1 MHLGCFEAGLA
12 TFLPFKT
19 GLAVTALNSAD
30 FEYKDL
36 SLHVSLLGRRL
47 CPVHAV
53 ICVPSAWN
61 GADSDPGVPMTEP
74 VPWLSC
80 CARGVRASMVR
91 KRQHFLAICTE
102 TGSPREPQRKTPQH
116 GAAYAVSLNGSG
128 SPVQAGA
135 DSVHGGQRAAWGG
148 GQLQL
153 VRVSLPGESVP
164 HPWHL
169 ARLLE
174 KAAALTPPLRMAL
187 DTVSPVAV

>member
-1 MHLGCFEAGLA
+1 MHLGCFEGGLA

-19 GLAVTALNSAD
+19 GLAVIALNSAD

-36 SLHVSLLGRRL
+36 SLHVSLLERRL
-47 CPVHAV
+47 CPVHTV

-61 GADSDPGVPMTEP
+61 GADSDPGVPITEP

-80 CARGVRASMVR
+80 CSRGVRVSMVR
-91 KRQHFLAICTE
+91 KCHHFLAICTE
-102 TGSPREPQRKTPQH
+102 IGSPREPQWKTPQR

-135 DSVHGGQRAAWGG
+135 DSVHAGQRAVWGG

-153 VRVSLPGESVP
+153 VHVSLPGESVTR
-164 HPWHL
+164 PWHL
-169 ARLLE
+169 DRLLE
-174 KAAALTPPLRMAL
+174 KAAALTLPLCTAL
-187 DTVSPVAV
+187 DTVSPLAV